1 VPRDESLES
10 SLPSE
15 PSVTLDLGITM
26 VTGVVDVVVGGV
38 DVGAAPVVV
47 GGSVVLGAV
56 VLGAVVLGGGVDVV
70 DTVVALEVLGVVV
83 TVDVVD
89 ACAPTCK
96 AEGTSAVAPP
106 MPLRVM
112 RATAPATPDN
122 DATHTPQ

>member
-1 VPRDESLES
+1 VPRDDTPES
-10 SLPSE
+10 SLPSD

-26 VTGVVDVVVGGV
+26 VTGVVDVVVDGV
-38 DVGAAPVVV
+38 VVGAALVVV
-47 GGSVVLGAV
+47 GGSVVLGVV
-56 VLGAVVLGGGVDVV
+56 VLGVVVLGDVEDVV
-70 DTVVALEVLGVVV
+70 GALVELVALEVVV

-106 MPLRVM
+106 MPLKVM